1 MTRPFASAL
10 LLCGLVAA
18 VAPAQALAQATGQT
32 AAQPAPSAAE
42 TVLTL
47 SETAE
52 VTRAPDEVRATLR
65 AEARGANAAAVQ
77 TQVNGVMTRA
87 LERARAVEGVQA
99 ATGGYWT
106 ARNEENRNWT
116 ASQSLTLR
124 GRDPAPL
131 LELAGAL
138 QGQGMLMSGLD
149 WSLSRPQEMTA
160 REEAGRM
167 AVEALQR
174 RAEAVAAQLGLRVA
188 NLRRLEIDAPNTPAP
203 RFRVAAMAARAE
215 AAPPPVS
222 APEPVTVTAT
232 ASAEFVLL
240 R

>member
-10 LLCGLVAA
+10 MFCGLLAA
-18 VAPAQALAQATGQT
+18 APALAQATAET
-32 AAQPAPSAAE
+32 AGRPAPGPSATE

-52 VTRAPDEVRATLR
+52 VTRAPDELRATLR

-77 TQVNGVMTRA
+77 AQVNTVMARA
-87 LERARAVEGVQA
+87 LERARAVEGLNVS
-99 ATGGYWT
+99 TGAYWT

-124 GRDPAPL
+124 GADPAPL

-138 QGQGMLMSGLD
+138 QGQGLVLGGLD
-149 WSLSRPQEMTA
+149 WSLSRSQEMAA

-167 AVEALQR
+167 AVEALQK

-188 NLRRLEIDAPNTPAP
+188 NLRSLQIDAPNMPAP
-203 RFRVAAMAARAE
+203 RFRAMAMAARAE
-215 AAPPPVS
+215 AAPPPAS

-232 ASAEFVLL
+232 ATAEFVLV